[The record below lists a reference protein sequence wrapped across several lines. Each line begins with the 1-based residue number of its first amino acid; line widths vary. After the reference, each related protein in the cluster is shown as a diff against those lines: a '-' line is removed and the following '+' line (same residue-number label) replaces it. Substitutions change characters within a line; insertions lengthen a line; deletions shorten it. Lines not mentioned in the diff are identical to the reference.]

1 MGWLASARGVGAAPG
16 EARLGQPR
24 GRTGL
29 FSSFHG
35 RLADLPRP
43 AEVRASAG
51 PASDGTSDPRS
62 LLTRSW
68 QGATPCQPGGPSP
81 QPTWGRAPLQGRH
94 HRRPPRGARERG
106 AVLPGSRVRAVGH
119 DRGQPLGAGLLQ
131 ERLPPLSAPGAL
143 RPGVSVRGACR
154 RQPGPSPPG
163 HPTRR
168 SLATDPGKS
177 RVAFRFLG
185 RIMNTGAAGRL
196 RSFLPS
202 APSFPALL
210 SYAVPHPRIRVGEA
224 PHLEALAARV
234 RARLC
239 LSAHPPDRL
248 QRLILPSQGPI
259 GSAP

>member
-1 MGWLASARGVGAAPG
+1 MGWLACARGVGAAPG

-154 RQPGPSPPG
+154 RQPGASPPG
-163 HPTRR
+163 TPNTAVPGHRPREVPSSVSLPGAHNEDRSRR
-168 SLATDPGKS
+168 SAPLLPSK
-177 RVAFRFLG
+177 
-185 RIMNTGAAGRL
+185 
-196 RSFLPS
+196 RSLLPS
-202 APSFPALL
+202 APFICRTAPSNSGRRGPAPRGTGCPGSCSSL
-210 SYAVPHPRIRVGEA
+210 SV
-224 PHLEALAARV
+224 
-234 RARLC
+234 C
-239 LSAHPPDRL
+239 S
-248 QRLILPSQGPI
+248 PS
-259 GSAP
+259 